1 MSLEDET
8 PKSIVDEFKDFIK
21 AGKEGSDDVIRGI
34 PDAWRPR
41 SEIDNNGG
49 FVVSTPRPDGN
60 TPGAEELLREANLD
74 PAEWVVTSSRKSRWQ
89 RYDGEYLESFRLNV
103 VPLHNSSGKDYDS
116 EKLIEEIVNWR
127 PTGPVNDKPGNLT
140 AVYSLGDTQYGKD
153 DTPAIVERVLRTFD
167 EVVEHHK
174 YLMTKYNFE
183 QIALPQLGDCIEG
196 MTSQKG
202 KVMGRHDIG
211 VAQQVQVGRRI
222 LMAQIKSMAQL
233 APKIIVPV
241 VPGNHDEVQRFLVS
255 RPEDSWQIEIVRAVE
270 DAVLEN
276 EFLKD
281 RIEFRYPAKD
291 DSTLAVNLSGTL
303 YGMAHGH
310 QKANMVNWWQG
321 QVMGRCSVANA
332 DILNVGH
339 LHHYDVQSVGKRLF
353 IQNPAMDNGSAWWR
367 DKSGLESHP
376 GIVSLVVGK
385 DFDAR
390 RELVVLGGFR

>member
-1 MSLEDET
+1 MAL
-8 PKSIVDEFKDFIK
+8 KDEFNEFVK
-21 AGKEGSDDVIRGI
+21 AGVEGSDNIAKDI
-34 PDAWRPR
+34 PEAWRPR
-41 SEIDNNGG
+41 SEIGTDGG

-60 TPGAEELLREANLD
+60 TPGAEEILKEANLD
-74 PAEWVVTSSRKSRWQ
+74 PAEWAVISHRRSRWQ
-89 RYDGEYLESFRLNV
+89 KYDGDWLESFRVNV
-103 VPLHNSSGKDYDS
+103 VPVKASTETDYDA
-116 EKLIEEIVNWR
+116 EKLIESIVNWR
-127 PTGPVNDKPGNLT
+127 PEHSTDFEGNSELT

-153 DTPAIVERVLRTFD
+153 DTPVIVGRVLKTFA
-167 EVVEHHK
+167 EAIKHQEFLQNK
-174 YLMTKYNFE
+174 YKIS

-211 VAQQVQVGRRI
+211 VAQQVQVGRRV
-222 LMAQIKSMAQL
+222 LMAQIKSMAPY
-233 APKIIVPV
+233 ATKIIVPV

-270 DAVLEN
+270 DACLEN

-281 RIEFRYPAKD
+281 RVEFRYPAKD

-310 QKANMVNWWQG
+310 QARDMVKWWSG
-321 QVMGRCSVANA
+321 QVMGRCAVANA

-339 LHHYDVQSVGKRLF
+339 LHHYDVQSVGTRLF
-353 IQNPAMDNGSAWWR
+353 IQNPAMDNGSGWFR

-376 GIVSLVVGK
+376 GITSLVVGAG
-385 DFDAR
+385 FDAR

>member
-1 MSLEDET
+1 MSISD
-8 PKSIVDEFKDFIK
+8 DFKDFTK
-21 AGKEGSDDVIRGI
+21 SGKEGSDDLIKGI
-34 PDAWRPR
+34 PESWRPR
-41 SEIDNNGG
+41 SEVDAQGG
-49 FVVSTPRPDGN
+49 FVVSTPFAGE
-60 TPGAEELLREANLD
+60 TVPGARDALIEANLNPD
-74 PAEWVVTSSRKSRWQ
+74 EWEVVNVRRGRWQ
-89 RYDGEYLESFRLNV
+89 RYDGEWLESLRLNI
-103 VPLHNSSGKDYDS
+103 VPARGTSKDYDA
-116 EKLIEEIVNWR
+116 EKLIEEISQW
-127 PTGPVNDKPGNLT
+127 KPGFYEGNFTGDLT

-153 DTPAIVERVLRTFD
+153 DTPAIVDRVLRTFD
-167 EVVEHHK
+167 ECVEHQKLLNLK
-174 YLMTKYNFE
+174 YPGRIS

-211 VAQQVQVGRRI
+211 VAQQVQVGRRV
-222 LMAQIKSMAQL
+222 LMAQIKAMAVL

-270 DAVLEN
+270 DACMEN

-281 RIEFRYPAKD
+281 RVEFRYPAKD
-291 DSTLAVNLSGTL
+291 DSTLAVDLSGVL

-310 QKANMVNWWQG
+310 QARDMVKWWSG

-339 LHHYDVQSVGKRLF
+339 LHHYDVQSVGMRLF
-353 IQNPAMDNGSAWWR
+353 IQNPAQDNGSAWYR

-376 GIVSLVVGK
+376 GMVSMVVGAG
-385 DFDAR
+385 FDAR
-390 RELVVLGGFR
+390 RELIVLGGFR

>member
-1 MSLEDET
+1 MVLMSI
-8 PKSIVDEFKDFIK
+8 KDEFNDFTK
-21 AGKEGSDDVIRGI
+21 AGQEGSDNIMKDV

-41 SEIDNNGG
+41 SEIGNDGG
-49 FVVSTPRPDGN
+49 FIVSTPRPDGN
-60 TPGAEELLREANLD
+60 TPGAEEIIREANLD
-74 PAEWVVTSSRKSRWQ
+74 PNEWAVTSHRRSRWQ
-89 RYDGEYLESFRLNV
+89 RYDGEWLESFKINV
-103 VPLHNSSGKDYDS
+103 VPVKSSIENDFDA
-116 EKLIEEIVNWR
+116 EKLIESMMNWR
-127 PTGPVNDKPGNLT
+127 PESSIDFEGDLT

-153 DTPAIVERVLRTFD
+153 DTPAIVDRVLRSFA
-167 EVVEHHK
+167 EAVEHHK
-174 YLMTKYNFE
+174 FLQSKYKIG

-222 LMAQIKSMAQL
+222 LMNQIKAMAPF
-233 APKIIVPV
+233 ASKIIVPV

-270 DAVLEN
+270 DACLEN

-281 RIEFRYPAKD
+281 RVEFRYPAKD

-310 QKANMVNWWQG
+310 QARDMVKWWSG

-339 LHHYDVQSVGKRLF
+339 LHHYDVQSVGMRLF
-353 IQNPAMDNGSAWWR
+353 IQNPAMDNGSAWFR

-376 GIVSLVVGK
+376 GIISLVVGAG
-385 DFDAR
+385 FDAR

>member
-1 MSLEDET
+1 MVPMSIKD
-8 PKSIVDEFKDFIK
+8 DFNEFVS
-21 AGKEGSDDVIRGI
+21 AGKEGSDNIAKDI
-34 PDAWRPR
+34 PESWRPR
-41 SEIDNNGG
+41 SEIGSEGG
-49 FVVSTPRPDGN
+49 FVVSTPVVGEDI
-60 TPGAEELLREANLD
+60 PGARDALIEAGLD
-74 PAEWVVTSSRKSRWQ
+74 PDEWQIVNMRQGRWQ
-89 RYDGEYLESFRLNV
+89 RWDEAWLTSIRLNI
-103 VPLHNSSGKDYDS
+103 VPARGHAGKDYDA
-116 EKLIEEIVNWR
+116 EKLIESMINWR
-127 PTGPVNDKPGNLT
+127 PDKSVDFEGDLT

-153 DTPAIVERVLRTFD
+153 DTPAIVDRVLRTFS
-167 EVVEHHK
+167 EAVAHHEFLQKK
-174 YLMTKYNFE
+174 YKIG

-222 LMAQIKSMAQL
+222 LMNQIKAMAPL
-233 APKIIVPV
+233 AGKIIVPV

-270 DAVLEN
+270 DACLEN
-276 EFLKD
+276 DFLKD
-281 RIEFRYPAKD
+281 RVEFRYPAKD

-310 QKANMVNWWQG
+310 QARDMVKWWSG

-339 LHHYDVQSVGKRLF
+339 FHHYDVQSVGTRLF
-353 IQNPAMDNGSAWWR
+353 IQNPAMDNGSSWFR

-376 GIVSLVVGK
+376 GITSLVVGAG
-385 DFDAR
+385 FDAR

>member
-1 MSLEDET
+1 MVFMS
-8 PKSIVDEFKDFIK
+8 IKDDFNDFTK
-21 AGKEGSDDVIRGI
+21 AGQEGSDNIMKDI

-41 SEIDNNGG
+41 SEIGNDGG
-49 FVVSTPRPDGN
+49 FIVSIPRPDGN
-60 TPGAEELLREANLD
+60 TPGAEEIIREANLN
-74 PAEWVVTSSRKSRWQ
+74 PEEWAVTSHRRSRWQ
-89 RYDGEYLESFRLNV
+89 RYDGEWLESFKISV
-103 VPLHNSSGKDYDS
+103 VPVKSSIANDFDA
-116 EKLIEEIVNWR
+116 EKLIESMMNWR
-127 PTGPVNDKPGNLT
+127 PESSIDFEGDLT

-153 DTPAIVERVLRTFD
+153 DTPAIVDRVLRSFG
-167 EVVEHHK
+167 EAVEHHK
-174 YLMTKYNFE
+174 FLQSKYKIG

-222 LMAQIKSMAQL
+222 LMNQIKAMAPF
-233 APKIIVPV
+233 ASKIIVPV

-270 DAVLEN
+270 DACLEN

-281 RIEFRYPAKD
+281 RVEFRYPAKD

-310 QKANMVNWWQG
+310 QARDMVKWWSG

-339 LHHYDVQSVGKRLF
+339 LHHYDVQSVGMRLF
-353 IQNPAMDNGSAWWR
+353 IQNPAMDNGSAWFR

-376 GIVSLVVGK
+376 GITSLVVGEG
-385 DFDAR
+385 FDAR

>member
-1 MSLEDET
+1 MVFMSIKD
-8 PKSIVDEFKDFIK
+8 DFNEFTK
-21 AGKEGSDDVIRGI
+21 AGQEGSDNIMKDI

-41 SEIDNNGG
+41 SEIGNDGG
-49 FVVSTPRPDGN
+49 FIVSTPRPDGN
-60 TPGAEELLREANLD
+60 TPGAEEIIREANLD
-74 PAEWVVTSSRKSRWQ
+74 PNEWAVTSHRRSRWQ
-89 RYDGEYLESFRLNV
+89 RYDGEWLESFKISV
-103 VPLHNSSGKDYDS
+103 VPVKSSIANDFDA
-116 EKLIEEIVNWR
+116 EKLIESMMNWR
-127 PTGPVNDKPGNLT
+127 PESSTDFEGDLT

-153 DTPAIVERVLRTFD
+153 DTPAIVDRVLRSFA
-167 EVVEHHK
+167 EAVEHHK
-174 YLMTKYNFE
+174 FLQSKYKIG

-222 LMAQIKSMAQL
+222 LMNQIKAMAPF
-233 APKIIVPV
+233 ASKIIVPV

-270 DAVLEN
+270 DACLEN

-281 RIEFRYPAKD
+281 RVEFRYPAKD

-310 QKANMVNWWQG
+310 QARDMVKWWSG

-339 LHHYDVQSVGKRLF
+339 LHHYDVQSVGMRLF
-353 IQNPAMDNGSAWWR
+353 IQNPAMDNGSAWFR

-376 GIVSLVVGK
+376 GITSLVVGAG
-385 DFDAR
+385 FDAR

>member
-1 MSLEDET
+1 MSIKD
-8 PKSIVDEFKDFIK
+8 DFNEFVS
-21 AGKEGSDDVIRGI
+21 AGKEGSDNIAKDI
-34 PDAWRPR
+34 PESWRPR
-41 SEIDNNGG
+41 SEIGSDGG
-49 FVVSTPRPDGN
+49 FVISTPVVGEN
-60 TPGAEELLREANLD
+60 IPGARDALIEAGLNPD
-74 PAEWVVTSSRKSRWQ
+74 EWQVVNMRQGRWQ
-89 RYDGEYLESFRLNV
+89 RWDEAWLTSIRLNI
-103 VPLHNSSGKDYDS
+103 VPARGYAGKDYDA
-116 EKLIEEIVNWR
+116 EKLIESMVNWR
-127 PTGPVNDKPGNLT
+127 PDKSVDFEGDLT

-153 DTPAIVERVLRTFD
+153 DTPAIVDRVLRTFS
-167 EVVEHHK
+167 EAVAHHEFLQKK
-174 YLMTKYNFE
+174 YKIG

-222 LMAQIKSMAQL
+222 LMNQIKAMAPL
-233 APKIIVPV
+233 AGKIIVPV

-270 DAVLEN
+270 DACLEN
-276 EFLKD
+276 DFLKD
-281 RIEFRYPAKD
+281 RVEFRYPAKD

-310 QKANMVNWWQG
+310 QARDMVKWWSG

-339 LHHYDVQSVGKRLF
+339 LHHYDVQSVGTRLF
-353 IQNPAMDNGSAWWR
+353 IQNPAMDNGSSWWR
-367 DKSGLESHP
+367 NKAGLESHP
-376 GIVSLVVGK
+376 GIVSLVVGEG
-385 DFDAR
+385 FDAR

>member
-1 MSLEDET
+1 VAL
-8 PKSIVDEFKDFIK
+8 KDEFNEFVK
-21 AGKEGSDDVIRGI
+21 AGIEGSDNVSKDI

-41 SEIDNNGG
+41 SEIGTDGG

-60 TPGAEELLREANLD
+60 TPGAEEILREANLD
-74 PAEWVVTSSRKSRWQ
+74 PAEWAVISHRRSRWQ
-89 RYDGEYLESFRLNV
+89 KYDGDWLESFRINV
-103 VPLHNSSGKDYDS
+103 VPVTTNVANDYDA
-116 EKLIEEIVNWR
+116 EKLIESLTNW
-127 PTGPVNDKPGNLT
+127 KPESSVDFEGDLT

-153 DTPAIVERVLRTFD
+153 DTPAIVDRVLRSFN
-167 EVVEHHK
+167 EAIEHHK
-174 YLMTKYNFE
+174 YLQSKYKIS

-222 LMAQIKSMAQL
+222 LMNQIKAMAPF
-233 APKIIVPV
+233 ATKIIVPV

-270 DAVLEN
+270 DACLEN

-281 RIEFRYPAKD
+281 RVEFRYPAKD

-310 QKANMVNWWQG
+310 QARDMVKWWSG

-339 LHHYDVQSVGKRLF
+339 LHHYDVKSVGMRLF
-353 IQNPAMDNGSAWWR
+353 IQNPAMDNGSGWFR

-376 GIVSLVVGK
+376 GITSLVVGEG
-385 DFDAR
+385 FDAR

>member
-1 MSLEDET
+1 MAL
-8 PKSIVDEFKDFIK
+8 KDEFNEFVK
-21 AGKEGSDDVIRGI
+21 AGIEGSDNVSKDI

-41 SEIDNNGG
+41 SEIGTDGG

-60 TPGAEELLREANLD
+60 TPGAEEILREANLD
-74 PAEWVVTSSRKSRWQ
+74 PAEWAVISHRRSRWQ
-89 RYDGEYLESFRLNV
+89 KYDGDWLESFRVNV
-103 VPLHNSSGKDYDS
+103 VPVTTNVANDYDA
-116 EKLIEEIVNWR
+116 EKLIESLTNW
-127 PTGPVNDKPGNLT
+127 KPESSVDFEGDLT

-153 DTPAIVERVLRTFD
+153 DTPAIVDRVLRSFN
-167 EVVEHHK
+167 EAIEHHK
-174 YLMTKYNFE
+174 YLQSKYKIS

-222 LMAQIKSMAQL
+222 LMNQIKAMAPF
-233 APKIIVPV
+233 ATKIIVPV

-270 DAVLEN
+270 DACLEN

-281 RIEFRYPAKD
+281 RVEFRYPAKD

-310 QKANMVNWWQG
+310 QARDMVKWWSG

-339 LHHYDVQSVGKRLF
+339 LHHYDVKSVGMRLF
-353 IQNPAMDNGSAWWR
+353 IQNPAMDNGSGWFR

-376 GIVSLVVGK
+376 GITSLVVGEG
-385 DFDAR
+385 FDAR

>member
-1 MSLEDET
+1 MAL
-8 PKSIVDEFKDFIK
+8 KDEFNEFVK
-21 AGKEGSDDVIRGI
+21 AGIEGSDNIAKDI

-41 SEIDNNGG
+41 SEIGTDGG

-60 TPGAEELLREANLD
+60 TPGAEEILREANLD
-74 PAEWVVTSSRKSRWQ
+74 PAEWAVISHRRSRWQ
-89 RYDGEYLESFRLNV
+89 KYDGEWLESFRVNV
-103 VPLHNSSGKDYDS
+103 VPVTNSAGKDFDA
-116 EKLIEEIVNWR
+116 EKLIESMTNWR
-127 PTGPVNDKPGNLT
+127 PESSVDFEGDLT

-153 DTPAIVERVLRTFD
+153 DTPAIVDRVLRSFS
-167 EVVEHHK
+167 EAVEHHK
-174 YLMTKYNFE
+174 FLQNKYKIS

-222 LMAQIKSMAQL
+222 LMNQIKAMAPF
-233 APKIIVPV
+233 ATKIIVPV

-270 DAVLEN
+270 DACLEN

-281 RIEFRYPAKD
+281 RVEFRYPAKD

-310 QKANMVNWWQG
+310 QARDMVKWWSG
-321 QVMGRCSVANA
+321 QVMGRCAVANA

-339 LHHYDVQSVGKRLF
+339 LHHYDVQSVGMRLF
-353 IQNPAMDNGSAWWR
+353 IQNPAMDNGSGWFR

-376 GIVSLVVGK
+376 GITSLVVGEG
-385 DFDAR
+385 FDAR

>member
-1 MSLEDET
+1 MSVSDELNN
-8 PKSIVDEFKDFIK
+8 FLQ
-21 AGKEGSDDVIRGI
+21 AGKEGSDDLVRGI
-34 PDAWRPR
+34 PEAWRPR

-74 PAEWVVTSSRKSRWQ
+74 PAEWAVTSSRKSRWQ
-89 RYDGEYLESFRLNV
+89 RYDGEWLESFRLNV
-103 VPLHNSSGKDYDS
+103 VPLFNSAGKDYDA
-116 EKLIEEIVNWR
+116 EKLIEEIKNWA
-127 PTGPVNDKPGNLT
+127 PTGKVNDKSGKLT
-140 AVYSLGDTQYGKD
+140 AVYSIGDTQYGKD
-153 DTPAIVERVLRTFD
+153 DTSAIVERVLRTFD
-167 EVVEHHK
+167 EAIEHHRF
-174 YLMTKYNFE
+174 LMTKYEFE
-183 QIALPQLGDCIEG
+183 QIALPQIGDCIEG

-202 KVMGRHDIG
+202 KVMGRHDMG
-211 VAQQVQVGRRI
+211 VAQQVQVGRRV
-222 LMAQIKSMAQL
+222 LMAQIKSMAQF

-270 DAVLEN
+270 DACLEN
-276 EFLKD
+276 DFLKD
-281 RIEFRYPAKD
+281 RVEFRYPAKD
-291 DSTLAVNLSGTL
+291 DSTLAVNLSGIL

-321 QVMGRCSVANA
+321 QVMGRCAVANA

-339 LHHYDVQSVGKRLF
+339 LHHYDVQSVGTRLF
-353 IQNPAMDNGSAWWR
+353 IQNPAMDNGSSWWR

-376 GIVSLVVGK
+376 GIVSLVVGEG
-385 DFDAR
+385 FDAR

>member
-270 DAVLEN
+270 DACMEN

-281 RIEFRYPAKD
+281 RVEFRYPAKD
-291 DSTLAVNLSGTL
+291 DSTLAVDLSGVL

-376 GIVSLVVGK
+376 GIVSLVVGEG
-385 DFDAR
+385 FDAR

>member
-1 MSLEDET
+1 MVLMSI
-8 PKSIVDEFKDFIK
+8 KDEFNDFTK
-21 AGKEGSDDVIRGI
+21 AGQEGSDNIMKDV

-41 SEIDNNGG
+41 SEIGNDGG
-49 FVVSTPRPDGN
+49 FIVSTPRPDGN
-60 TPGAEELLREANLD
+60 TPGAEEIIREANLD
-74 PAEWVVTSSRKSRWQ
+74 PNEWAVTSHRRSRWQ
-89 RYDGEYLESFRLNV
+89 RYDGEWLESFKINV
-103 VPLHNSSGKDYDS
+103 VPVKSSIENDFDA
-116 EKLIEEIVNWR
+116 EKLIESMMNWR
-127 PTGPVNDKPGNLT
+127 PESSIDFEGDLT

-153 DTPAIVERVLRTFD
+153 DTPAIVDRVLRSFA
-167 EVVEHHK
+167 EAVEHHK
-174 YLMTKYNFE
+174 FLQSKYKIG

-222 LMAQIKSMAQL
+222 LMNQIKAMAPF
-233 APKIIVPV
+233 ASKIIVPV

-270 DAVLEN
+270 DACLEN

-281 RIEFRYPAKD
+281 RVEFRYPAKD

-310 QKANMVNWWQG
+310 QARDMVKWWSG

-339 LHHYDVQSVGKRLF
+339 LHHYDVQSVGMRLF
-353 IQNPAMDNGSAWWR
+353 IQNPAMDNGSAWFR

-376 GIVSLVVGK
+376 GITSLVVGAG
-385 DFDAR
+385 FDAR

>member
-1 MSLEDET
+1 MVLMSI
-8 PKSIVDEFKDFIK
+8 KDEFNDFTK
-21 AGKEGSDDVIRGI
+21 AGQEGSDNIMKDI

-41 SEIDNNGG
+41 SEIGNDGG
-49 FVVSTPRPDGN
+49 FIVSTPRPDGN
-60 TPGAEELLREANLD
+60 TPGAEEIIREANLN
-74 PAEWVVTSSRKSRWQ
+74 PEEWAVTSHRRSRWQ
-89 RYDGEYLESFRLNV
+89 RYDGEWLESFKISV
-103 VPLHNSSGKDYDS
+103 VPVKSSIANDFDA
-116 EKLIEEIVNWR
+116 EKLIESMMNWR
-127 PTGPVNDKPGNLT
+127 PESSTDFEGDLT

-153 DTPAIVERVLRTFD
+153 DTPAIVDRVLRSFA
-167 EVVEHHK
+167 EAVEHHK
-174 YLMTKYNFE
+174 FLQSKYKIG

-222 LMAQIKSMAQL
+222 LMNQIKAMAPF
-233 APKIIVPV
+233 ASKIIVPV

-270 DAVLEN
+270 DACLEN

-281 RIEFRYPAKD
+281 RVEFRYPAKD

-310 QKANMVNWWQG
+310 QARDMVKWWSG

-339 LHHYDVQSVGKRLF
+339 LHHYDVQSVGMRLF
-353 IQNPAMDNGSAWWR
+353 IQNPAMDNGSAWFR

-376 GIVSLVVGK
+376 GITSLVVGEG
-385 DFDAR
+385 FDAR

>member
-1 MSLEDET
+1 MVLMSI
-8 PKSIVDEFKDFIK
+8 KDEFNDFTK
-21 AGKEGSDDVIRGI
+21 AGQEGSDNIMKDI

-41 SEIDNNGG
+41 SEIGNDGG
-49 FVVSTPRPDGN
+49 FIVSTPRPDGN
-60 TPGAEELLREANLD
+60 TPGAEEIIREANLD
-74 PAEWVVTSSRKSRWQ
+74 PNEWAVTSHRRSRWQ
-89 RYDGEYLESFRLNV
+89 RYDGEWLESFKINV
-103 VPLHNSSGKDYDS
+103 VPVKSSIENDFDA
-116 EKLIEEIVNWR
+116 EKLIESMMNWR
-127 PTGPVNDKPGNLT
+127 PESSIDFEGDLT

-153 DTPAIVERVLRTFD
+153 DTPAIVDRVLRSFA
-167 EVVEHHK
+167 EAVEHHK
-174 YLMTKYNFE
+174 FLQSKYKIG

-222 LMAQIKSMAQL
+222 LMNQIKAMAPF
-233 APKIIVPV
+233 ASKIIVPV

-270 DAVLEN
+270 DACLEN

-281 RIEFRYPAKD
+281 RVEFRYPAKD

-310 QKANMVNWWQG
+310 QARDMVKWWSG

-339 LHHYDVQSVGKRLF
+339 LHHYDVQSVGMRLF
-353 IQNPAMDNGSAWWR
+353 IQNPAMDNGSAWFR

-376 GIVSLVVGK
+376 GITSLVVGEG
-385 DFDAR
+385 FDAR

>member
-1 MSLEDET
+1 VAL
-8 PKSIVDEFKDFIK
+8 KDEFNEFVK
-21 AGKEGSDDVIRGI
+21 AGIEGSDNVTKDI

-41 SEIDNNGG
+41 SEIGTDGG

-60 TPGAEELLREANLD
+60 TPGAEEILREANLD
-74 PAEWVVTSSRKSRWQ
+74 PAEWAVISHRRSRWQ
-89 RYDGEYLESFRLNV
+89 RYDGEWLESFRVNV
-103 VPLHNSSGKDYDS
+103 VPVVGGSVKDYDA
-116 EKLIEEIVNWR
+116 EKLIESIQSWR
-127 PTGPVNDKPGNLT
+127 PESSIEFEGDLT

-153 DTPAIVERVLRTFD
+153 DTPAIVDRVLRTFS
-167 EVVEHHK
+167 EAVEHHK
-174 YLMTKYNFE
+174 FLQSKYKIS

-222 LMAQIKSMAQL
+222 LMNQIKAMAPF
-233 APKIIVPV
+233 ATKIIVPV

-270 DAVLEN
+270 DACLEN
-276 EFLKD
+276 DFLKD
-281 RIEFRYPAKD
+281 RVEFRYPAKD

-310 QKANMVNWWQG
+310 QARDMVKWWSG

-339 LHHYDVQSVGKRLF
+339 LHHYDVKSVGMRLF
-353 IQNPAMDNGSAWWR
+353 IQNPAMDNGSGWFR

-376 GIVSLVVGK
+376 GITSLVVGEG
-385 DFDAR
+385 FDAR

>member
-1 MSLEDET
+1 MVPMSIKD
-8 PKSIVDEFKDFIK
+8 DFNEFVS
-21 AGKEGSDDVIRGI
+21 AGKEGSDNIAKDI
-34 PDAWRPR
+34 PESWRPR
-41 SEIDNNGG
+41 SEIGSDGG
-49 FVVSTPRPDGN
+49 FVISTPVVGEN
-60 TPGAEELLREANLD
+60 IPGARDALIEAGLNPD
-74 PAEWVVTSSRKSRWQ
+74 EWQVVNMRQGRWQ
-89 RYDGEYLESFRLNV
+89 RWDEAWLTSIRLNI
-103 VPLHNSSGKDYDS
+103 VPARGYAGKDYDA
-116 EKLIEEIVNWR
+116 EKLIESMVNWR
-127 PTGPVNDKPGNLT
+127 PDKSVDFEGDLT

-153 DTPAIVERVLRTFD
+153 DTPAIVDRVLRTFS
-167 EVVEHHK
+167 EAVAHHEFLQKK
-174 YLMTKYNFE
+174 YKIG

-222 LMAQIKSMAQL
+222 LMNQIKAMAPL
-233 APKIIVPV
+233 AGKIIVPV

-270 DAVLEN
+270 DACLEN
-276 EFLKD
+276 DFLKD
-281 RIEFRYPAKD
+281 RVEFRYPAKD

-310 QKANMVNWWQG
+310 QARDMVKWWSG

-339 LHHYDVQSVGKRLF
+339 LHHYDVQSVGTRLF
-353 IQNPAMDNGSAWWR
+353 IQNPAMDNGSSWWR
-367 DKSGLESHP
+367 NKAGLESHP
-376 GIVSLVVGK
+376 GIVSLVVGEG
-385 DFDAR
+385 FDAR

>member
-1 MSLEDET
+1 MSISD
-8 PKSIVDEFKDFIK
+8 DFKDFTK
-21 AGKEGSDDVIRGI
+21 SGKEGSDDLIKGI
-34 PDAWRPR
+34 PESWRPR
-41 SEIDNNGG
+41 SEVDAQGG
-49 FVVSTPRPDGN
+49 YVVSTPFAGEEV
-60 TPGAEELLREANLD
+60 PGARDALIEANLNPD
-74 PAEWVVTSSRKSRWQ
+74 EWEVVSVRRGRWQ
-89 RYDGEYLESFRLNV
+89 RYDGEWLESLRLNI
-103 VPLHNSSGKDYDS
+103 VPATARTGTDFDL
-116 EKLIEEIVNWR
+116 EKLITEVSNWR
-127 PTGPVNDKPGNLT
+127 PTGQVNDKPGKLT

-153 DTPAIVERVLRTFD
+153 DTPAIVDRVLRTFD
-167 EVVEHHK
+167 EAVEHHK
-174 YLMTKYNFE
+174 YLMNKYNFE

-211 VAQQVQVGRRI
+211 VAQQVQVGRRV
-222 LMAQIKSMAQL
+222 LMAQIKSMAQF
-233 APKIIVPV
+233 APKIVVPV
-241 VPGNHDEVQRFLVS
+241 VPGNHDEVQRFLVT

-270 DAVLEN
+270 DACLEN
-276 EFLKD
+276 EVLKD
-281 RIEFRYPAKD
+281 RVEFRYPAKD

-321 QVMGRCSVANA
+321 QAMGRCAVANA